1 MTGNEHAND
10 HQDGHATGSGHLNG
24 HEIQLKLLA
33 TWFGGANRDPIAAST
48 RLSVWFEA
56 DPSFDAQLRSAFDA
70 EVEAAAR
77 GERSHWAATPH
88 GALALVIL
96 LDQVPRNIHRGSPR
110 AFAHDAHAQEICLGT
125 LGSENDSAL
134 HAVERAFL
142 LMPLQ
147 HAEDDELQA
156 RSVSEYER
164 LVAGTP
170 EPWREPVE
178 RFLVRAREHDE
189 IIARFGR
196 FPHRNAILGREST
209 PDELAFL
216 AAGGPRYGQ

>member
-1 MTGNEHAND
+1 MSGNGHAN
-10 HQDGHATGSGHLNG
+10 GHTAGNGHLNG
-24 HEIQLKLLA
+24 HEIQQNLLA

-48 RLSVWFEA
+48 RLSTWFEPE
-56 DPSFDAQLRSAFDA
+56 PSFDEQLRSAFAA

-77 GERSHWAATPH
+77 GERAHWAATPH

-96 LDQVPRNIHRGSPR
+96 LDQIPRNIHRSSPR
-110 AFAHDAHAQEICLGT
+110 AFAHDAHAQEICLAT
-125 LGSENDSAL
+125 LGSEIDSAL

-170 EPWREPVE
+170 EPWRETVE
-178 RFLVRAREHDE
+178 RFLAHAREHDE

-196 FPHRNAILGREST
+196 FPHRNAILGRDST
-209 PDELAFL
+209 PDELEFL